1 MKQVIYYL
9 LSISFVA
16 LTFYI
21 AHYTHLNNTIQSICI
36 YIHLLHFALGFS
48 EGYTFFTLSILFVYY
63 GIIIFIGA
71 KFFELVIRLIRKD
84 Y

>member
-21 AHYTHLNNTIQSICI
+21 AFYAHFNATLASICMR
-36 YIHLLHFALGFS
+36 IHLLHFALGYS
-48 EGYTFFTLSILFVYY
+48 EGYTFYTVSILFVYY
-63 GIIIFIGA
+63 AIIIFIGA

>member
-16 LTFYI
+16 LTSYI
-21 AHYTHLNNTIQSICI
+21 AFYAHFNETLTSICMR
-36 YIHLLHFALGFS
+36 IHLLLFGLSYSG
-48 EGYTFFTLSILFVYY
+48 GYTFLTVSILFVYY
-63 GIIIFIGA
+63 GIMIFVGA